1 MTPFFY
7 HFFSLYL
14 YTMGM
19 MIIQILIL
27 VGIIILWTLD
37 KWVLL
42 YRVIRRKR
50 YKRSLTKRERKL
62 NKTYNKIRNDR
73 NGYY

>member
-1 MTPFFY
+1 
-7 HFFSLYL
+7 
-14 YTMGM
+14 MGM

-73 NGYY
+73 TSNN

>member
-1 MTPFFY
+1 
-7 HFFSLYL
+7 
-14 YTMGM
+14 M